1 MSPPNEAFRPA
12 NGTFDLH
19 GKVALVTGA
28 SRGIGRATAEAF
40 AAAGARVVLASRK
53 QEALDAVAAAIG
65 AAGGEALAVAAHA
78 GDDAA
83 VEALVARAVEAFGGV
98 DVLVNNAATN
108 PHFGPT
114 LDADLG
120 VWDKTL
126 DVNLKGYVRLIR
138 ACVPAM
144 RARGGGSI
152 VNVASVAGE
161 RPQPGMG
168 VYCVTKAAVLM
179 LTDVLAAELAAD
191 GIRVNAILPGFVRTR
206 FSSALWQDEENER
219 ALLRHIP
226 QGRLAE
232 PEEVAA
238 LARYLA
244 SDASRFMTGA
254 HLRLDGGQL
263 IGTPGF

>member
-1 MSPPNEAFRPA
+1 MPLPSSANGNYAFRL
-12 NGTFDLH
+12 D

-40 AAAGARVVLASRK
+40 AGAGARVVLASRK
-53 QEALDAVAAAIG
+53 QPDLDAVAAALRE
-65 AAGGEALAVAAHA
+65 AGHEALAVAAHT

-83 VEALVARAVEAFGGV
+83 VEALAARAAEAFGGV
-98 DVLVNNAATN
+98 DVLFNNAATN
-108 PHFGPT
+108 PHFGPILT
-114 LDADLG
+114 ADMG
-120 VWDKTL
+120 QWDKTL
-126 DVNLKGYVRLIR
+126 DVNLKGYFRLVR

-144 RARGGGSI
+144 RARGGGSVI
-152 VNVASVAGE
+152 NVASVAGE

-168 VYCVTKAAVLM
+168 VYCVTKAGVLM

-191 GIRVNAILPGFVRTR
+191 GIRVNALVPGFVRTR
-206 FSSALWQDEENER
+206 FSSALWQGEANEA

-238 LARYLA
+238 LALYLA

-263 IGTPGF
+263 VGTPGL

>member
-1 MSPPNEAFRPA
+1 VAAPS
-12 NGTFDLH
+12 FDLN

-53 QEALDAVAAAIG
+53 QADLDAAAEAIR
-65 AAGGEALAVAAHA
+65 ASGGEALAVAAHT

-98 DVLVNNAATN
+98 DVLFNNAATN
-108 PHFGPT
+108 PHFGPILT
-114 LDADLG
+114 ADMG
-120 VWDKTL
+120 QWDKTL
-126 DVNLKGYVRLIR
+126 DVNLKGYFRLAK
-138 ACVPAM
+138 ACVPVM
-144 RARGGGSI
+144 RARGGSI
-152 VNVASVAGE
+152 INVASVAGE

-168 VYCVTKAAVLM
+168 VYCVTKAGVLM
-179 LTDVLAAELAAD
+179 LTDVLAAELAAEN
-191 GIRVNAILPGFVRTR
+191 IRVNALVPGFVRTR
-206 FSSALWQDEENER
+206 FSSTLWQDEANEA

-263 IGTPGF
+263 VGTPSR

>member
-1 MSPPNEAFRPA
+1 MAPPPFRL
-12 NGTFDLH
+12 D

-28 SRGIGRATAEAF
+28 SRGIGRAVAEAF

-53 QEALDAVAAAIG
+53 QEALDEVAAALRDD
-65 AAGGEALAVAAHA
+65 GGEALAVAAHA

-83 VEALVARAVEAFGGV
+83 VEDLVARTVDAFGGL

-108 PHFGPT
+108 PHFGPL
-114 LDADLG
+114 LDADMG

-126 DVNLKGYVRLIR
+126 DVNLKGYVRLAK

-152 VNVASVAGE
+152 VNMASVAGE

-168 VYCVTKAAVLM
+168 VYCVTKAGVLM
-179 LTDVLAAELAAD
+179 LTDVLAAELAAE
-191 GIRVNAILPGFVRTR
+191 GIRVNAILPGFVKTR
-206 FSSALWQDEENER
+206 FSSVLWQDEAAHE
-219 ALLRHIP
+219 ALLRNIP

-238 LARYLA
+238 LALYLA

-254 HLRLDGGQL
+254 HLRLDGGQNVAPPAL
-263 IGTPGF
+263 